1 MKLLAAFLKLEWNH
15 LRRDRS
21 SVIWMVIMP
30 FLFMLFFGTIFG
42 DDSKEIT
49 NRKLSLHVVDED
61 RSETSAAL
69 NALLDTTRFEI
80 TSSDSSEAARSLVIP
95 AGFQDSVLA
104 AHRVNVRRITHR
116 GDLENELAADAG
128 IFRSLIRFHGMLA
141 AANPESS
148 GWSDSSRAI
157 RDEVLHAKPSI
168 HVDAA
173 WAGRGIRPGGFRQS
187 IPGNLT
193 VFVLMST
200 VIAASTL
207 LVAEKSSGALRRIA
221 GGPISKPA
229 FLASRILPRFII
241 ALAQVVILLGGARLF
256 FGYSPGP
263 SPLAFFA
270 VAAAFALTCV
280 GIGTL
285 LGSVFTTIQQAAMSS
300 WISSMLMASIGGAW
314 WPLEIVPSWMRTVAH
329 IFPTAW
335 AMDGFHAVG
344 TYGGGFREAAL
355 PIVVL
360 LLMALGTIAI
370 ASSVFR
376 AAAE

>member
-1 MKLLAAFLKLEWNH
+1 MKLLAPLLQLEWNH

-21 SVIWMVIMP
+21 SIVWMVIMP

-42 DDSKEIT
+42 GGDSKERE
-49 NRKLSLHVVDED
+49 NQKLSLRVVDDD
-61 RSETSAAL
+61 RSETSRMLA
-69 NALLDTTRFEI
+69 ALLDTTRFEM
-80 TSSDSSEAARSLVIP
+80 TTDSTKAVRTIIIP
-95 AGFQDSVLA
+95 AEFQDSVLA
-104 AHRVNVRRITHR
+104 AHRVNVRRVTHR

-128 IFRSLIRFHGMLA
+128 ILRSLIRFHGMMA
-141 AANPESS
+141 AANPNPA
-148 GWSDSSRAI
+148 GWSDSSRAK
-157 RDEVLHAKPSI
+157 RDAVLQASSPVR
-168 HVDAA
+168 VDAA
-173 WAGRGIRPGGFRQS
+173 WAGRGIGPMGFRQS
-187 IPGNLT
+187 VPGNLT

-200 VIAASTL
+200 VIGASTL
-207 LVAEKSSGALRRIA
+207 LVVEKSSGVLRRIA
-221 GGPISKPA
+221 AGPISTPA
-229 FLASRILPRFII
+229 FLASRIVPRFII
-241 ALAQVVILLGGARLF
+241 AIVQVVILLGGARLF

-285 LGSVFTTIQQAAMSS
+285 LGSFFSTVQQAAMSS

-314 WPLEIVPSWMRTVAH
+314 WPLEVVPSWMRTIAH

-335 AMDGFHAVG
+335 AMDGFHAVA

-360 LLMALGTIAI
+360 LAMAAATITVGTRI
-370 ASSVFR
+370 FR
-376 AAAE
+376 AVE